1 MVGTLTLNYESGI
14 MEEEQEKKHK
24 QGRPWK
30 KSFTYW
36 TFEEADLKR
45 KEVLSENS
53 DMEAKVKRHLV
64 TTGEQF
70 VVKTRKIQ
78 KTEEVA
84 N

>member
-1 MVGTLTLNYESGI
+1 MVGTLTLNYESDI

-45 KEVLSENS
+45 KEILSENS
-53 DMEAKVKRHLV
+53 DIEAKVKKYLV
-64 TTGEQF
+64 TVGEQF

-78 KTEEVA
+78 KTKEVTD
-84 N
+84 

>member
-1 MVGTLTLNYESGI
+1 

-45 KEVLSENS
+45 KEILSENS
-53 DMEAKVKRHLV
+53 DIEAKVKKYLV
-64 TTGEQF
+64 TVGEQF

-78 KTEEVA
+78 KTKEVTD
-84 N
+84 